1 MSKEYLNVV
10 SPRNVKD
17 GKTEWHRVGVAF
29 RNDNKPDIPY
39 TIVFSSQPMPE
50 INEKG
55 KLECKVLLMKPKDFK
70 QNNNTPP
77 QPQPSQNNYGPSID
91 DEVTF

>member
-1 MSKEYLNVV
+1 MKKTSRILEKIHKNRDNLHTVNMSN
-10 SPRNVKD
+10 
-17 GKTEWHRVGVAF
+17 
-29 RNDNKPDIPY
+29 
-39 TIVFSSQPMPE
+39 
-50 INEKG
+50 
-55 KLECKVLLMKPKDFK
+55 KLERCLHSTYLSHLPKKKFYYKFKKHVDKRGEFAELIK

>member
-1 MSKEYLNVV
+1 
-10 SPRNVKD
+10 
-17 GKTEWHRVGVAF
+17 
-29 RNDNKPDIPY
+29 
-39 TIVFSSQPMPE
+39 MPE

>member
-10 SPRNVKD
+10 SPRNGKE

-39 TIVFSSQPMPE
+39 SIVLYRIILYYMMLCYAIFYHIVS
-50 INEKG
+50 
-55 KLECKVLLMKPKDFK
+55 
-70 QNNNTPP
+70 
-77 QPQPSQNNYGPSID
+77 
-91 DEVTF
+91 